1 MKFQKNCTR
10 RVRMNAQTD
19 NGLSVNGPLYIGCC
33 VMEESKKKTKNRT
46 LTVTQRSAPFP

>member
-10 RVRMNAQTD
+10 RVHMNAQTD
-19 NGLSVNGPLYIGCC
+19 NGLSFNGPLYIGCC
-33 VMEESKKKTKNRT
+33 VMEESKKTKNRT